1 MYRRIFL
8 LLAGFSILIHGGC
21 QAGQTRSGP
30 SEARRIHSFALN
42 RPSTAKTPEPL
53 ARALPKGAIT
63 LRDAL
68 AYALTHN
75 PDLKAFSFEVRAA
88 EARALQAGLRPNPE
102 ITVEIEEFGGAGARS
117 GFDSAE
123 TTIQLGQLIELGGKR
138 AKRIRL
144 ASLDEERTRW
154 DYESVRLDVM
164 KEVTQAY
171 IAVLAA
177 QERAALNE
185 KVLEVIR
192 KERSTVTQRVEAGKD
207 PPVEELRANVALS
220 RSEIEA
226 KKAGKALATARH
238 TLAAALGRETIDF
251 KEVTGDFYTIP
262 PVPSIADVA
271 DAVTDS
277 PDLERWAAEE
287 RKRRAAVDLEKAR
300 STSAVTISGGV
311 RYYEEGDDTALVMGV
326 ALPIPLFNRNQGGV
340 EEAMEN
346 LAKTREQYKAAKVE
360 RAAALVEAL
369 NRLAGTYDE
378 VAALQTDVLSNAQR
392 AFETAYQG
400 YKEGKFDYLYVLD
413 TQRTLFEI
421 QAQYI
426 DALET
431 YHAAWADVER
441 LIGRP
446 LRNARPV
453 AGDLSTNKRLSKEMS
468 HEK

>member
-1 MYRRIFL
+1 MYRTIVL
-8 LLAGFSILIHGGC
+8 LLTGFSILIHGGC
-21 QAGQTRSGP
+21 QAGKTRSSP
-30 SEARRIHSFALN
+30 SKARRIDSLALN
-42 RPSTAKTPEPL
+42 RPPAKETNE
-53 ARALPKGAIT
+53 RSDISLPAGAIT

-68 AYALTHN
+68 AYALMHN

-102 ITVEIEEFGGAGARS
+102 ISLGIEEFGGAGARS

-164 KEVTQAY
+164 KKVTQAY
-171 IAVLAA
+171 VAVLAA

-207 PPVEELRANVALS
+207 PPVEELRASVALS

-251 KEVTGDFYTIP
+251 KEVTGEFYTVP
-262 PVPSIADVA
+262 PVPSIEDVA

-287 RKRRAAVDLEKAR
+287 RKRRAAVDLEKAK
-300 STSAVTISGGV
+300 STSAVTVSGGV

-326 ALPIPLFNRNQGGV
+326 ALPIPLFNRNQGGI

-346 LAKTREQYKAAKVE
+346 LAKAREQFKAAKVE
-360 RAAALVEAL
+360 RAAALAEAL

-378 VAALQTDVLSNAQR
+378 IAALQTDVLANAQR

-400 YKEGKFDYLYVLD
+400 YQEGKFDYLYVLD

-431 YHAAWADVER
+431 YHKTRAQAER
-441 LIGRP
+441 LMGCRIDTTEQEQTQTGGP
-446 LRNARPV
+446 IQ
-453 AGDLSTNKRLSKEMS
+453 
-468 HEK
+468 